1 MDVLAETIAR
11 LLERYSGIAVA
22 MTVIFFAVF
31 LGVVIGIFV
40 FVIKQ
45 IHDDWKKF

>member
-1 MDVLAETIAR
+1 MNVLAETVAR

-31 LGVVIGIFV
+31 LALFVGIFV

>member
-1 MDVLAETIAR
+1 MDVLAETVAQ

-22 MTVIFFAVF
+22 MMVIFFAVF
-31 LGVVIGIFV
+31 LALFVGIFV

>member
-1 MDVLAETIAR
+1 MNVLAETVAR
-11 LLERYSGIAVA
+11 LLERYSGIAVV

-31 LGVVIGIFV
+31 LAVFIGIFV

-45 IHDDWKKF
+45 FHDDWKKF

>member
-1 MDVLAETIAR
+1 MDVLAETVAR
-11 LLERYSGIAVA
+11 LLERYSGIAVV

-31 LGVVIGIFV
+31 LALVVGIFV

-45 IHDDWKKF
+45 FYDDMKKF